1 VTPERARQLWRGGG
15 ERMNLSDGVFGA
27 LVNFLY
33 LMLMVSLLL
42 AFIRL
47 AVGPSMPDRVV
58 ALDLIANLVVATTAL
73 YAITTNQQVL
83 LDVAIGIAL
92 ITFLGTVAFAQYIER
107 RARND

>member
-1 VTPERARQLWRGGG
+1 
-15 ERMNLSDGVFGA
+15 MSLSDGVFGA
-27 LVNFLY
+27 LAVNFLY
-33 LMLMVSLLL
+33 LVLMAALLL
-42 AFIRL
+42 AFVRL

-73 YAITTNQQVL
+73 YAITTDQQVL

>member
-1 VTPERARQLWRGGG
+1 
-15 ERMNLSDGVFGA
+15 MNLSDGVFGA
-27 LVNFLY
+27 LAVNFLY
-33 LMLMVSLLL
+33 LVLMAALLL
-42 AFIRL
+42 AFVRL
-47 AVGPSMPDRVV
+47 AIGPSMPDRVV

-73 YAITTNQQVL
+73 YAITTDQQVL